1 MNPHFERA
9 QLLYQQGRYEQAE
22 ESLRRSLTD
31 EPDFALAHAFLA
43 LCMVERKAWKDATDE
58 SERAIGLAPDN
69 PFTHHVYARVMLERN
84 LVDEAEKA
92 AKQAVELDPYDADLH
107 YTLGAVQMAQRRW
120 PAALEQ
126 ADEGLRLDAE
136 HIQCANLRAMALVKL
151 GRKGEADHVMKGVL
165 SRDPDDAFSHAN
177 QGWTALN
184 QSDPKKALEHFREAL
199 RLDPTL
205 EYAQAG
211 MIEAMKARYL
221 IYRLMLRWF
230 LWMSQL
236 GTKWQWGIILALY
249 FGTRAIGNAAATN
262 PDLAPVLWT
271 IWGLLI
277 AFGVMTWLAT
287 PLSNLLMLLNR
298 YGKHILTRD
307 QKLGAICVG
316 LCLLLSLSILAYSF
330 VAPDRL
336 SRALGIRFAI
346 VSGLY
351 VIVMAALFQVPTG
364 RPRWA
369 MAAAAAGLA
378 AIAIYGFWQMY
389 SALDLPP
396 AIALPM
402 IKDGAATLDKYYP
415 GVLIFNIVSN
425 VLAVARFERR

>member
-9 QLLYQQGRYEQAE
+9 QLLYHQGRYEQAE

-31 EPDFALAHAFLA
+31 EPDFALAHALLA

-92 AKQAVELDPYDADLH
+92 AKQAVELDPYDAELH

-205 EYAQAG
+205 EFAQAG
-211 MIEAMKARYL
+211 MVEALKARYL

-230 LWMSQL
+230 LWMSSL
-236 GTKWQWGIILALY
+236 GRKWQWGIILLLF
-249 FGTRAIGNAAATN
+249 FGMRVTRQVAAGNPN
-262 PDLAPVLWT
+262 LAPVLWP
-271 IWGLLI
+271 IYGILVGFAVL
-277 AFGVMTWLAT
+277 TWLAY
-287 PLSNLLMLLNR
+287 PFFNLMLRLNR
-298 YGKHILTRD
+298 YGKHMLTRD
-307 QKLGAICVG
+307 QKWGANAVG
-316 LCLLLSLSILAYSF
+316 LCLLFSLAVLAYGLIEDDTI
-330 VAPDRL
+330 ALLLAL
-336 SRALGIRFAI
+336 S
-346 VSGLY
+346 SGLY
-351 VIVMAALFQVPTG
+351 LLVLAGLFQVPSG
-364 RPRWA
+364 RPRYA
-369 MAAAAAGLA
+369 MTAAAIGLA
-378 AIAIYGFWQMY
+378 GVACYAFWQFYASLHVPIQIARPMVKEGFA
-389 SALDLPP
+389 ALE
-396 AIALPM
+396 I
-402 IKDGAATLDKYYP
+402 YFP
-415 GVLIFNIVSN
+415 GILVFNIATN
-425 VLAVARFERR
+425 VLQSMRFERQ